1 MPEPR
6 LLLFPALAL
15 SLPAR
20 IIPQPTHRP
29 PRAHC
34 LRNAACR
41 RRSPRSPRQV
51 LLQRAS
57 LARASMETRCAALLL
72 ARAPT
77 RRRPPPKRPVVSQ
90 DARLFSWR
98 ALRYA
103 AGTASGAAAYAR
115 LEQTGRAAVGRE
127 SGARG
132 ARKDTRRRFLDARRT
147 SQRAH
152 RARPPRKSRRTL
164 TAGARAQVTL
174 APSGGGGRGAVRS
187 DSLIFVLDA
196 GRFRHALRGLHTRE
210 HRSRSVPRG
219 RGVGRQIGDQAKMR
233 RCAQI
238 ASARRVAAPHT
249 LNMYSVLVAATA
261 MIFCARGRRRV
272 RCGAGAGRRSRAE
285 AGRRSELKRRT

>member
-1 MPEPR
+1 MVADRATHTFSPQRRSRCRWGSIVVPEPR

-34 LRNAACR
+34 LRSVACR

-51 LLQRAS
+51 LLLRAS
-57 LARASMETRCAALLL
+57 LARAPMETRCAALLL
-72 ARAPT
+72 RCNRP
-77 RRRPPPKRPVVSQ
+77 RPPPKRPVVSQ

-132 ARKDTRRRFLDARRT
+132 ARKGTHRRFLDARRT

-164 TAGARAQVTL
+164 TAAARAGDT
-174 APSGGGGRGAVRS
+174 GAV
-187 DSLIFVLDA
+187 
-196 GRFRHALRGLHTRE
+196 
-210 HRSRSVPRG
+210 
-219 RGVGRQIGDQAKMR
+219 
-233 RCAQI
+233 
-238 ASARRVAAPHT
+238 
-249 LNMYSVLVAATA
+249 
-261 MIFCARGRRRV
+261 GRRRSWS
-272 RCGAGAGRRSRAE
+272 GP
-285 AGRRSELKRRT
+285 

>member
-1 MPEPR
+1 MVADRATHTFSPQRRSRCRWGSIVVPEPR

-34 LRNAACR
+34 LRSAACR

-51 LLQRAS
+51 LLPRRAS
-57 LARASMETRCAALLL
+57 LARAPMETRCAGLLL
-72 ARAPT
+72 RCCHAPPAAHPAH
-77 RRRPPPKRPVVSQ
+77 RRPVVSQ

-132 ARKDTRRRFLDARRT
+132 ARKGTHRRFLDARRT

-152 RARPPRKSRRTL
+152 RARPPRTPAGHAHRRRRRAQD
-164 TAGARAQVTL
+164 AGAV
-174 APSGGGGRGAVRS
+174 
-187 DSLIFVLDA
+187 
-196 GRFRHALRGLHTRE
+196 
-210 HRSRSVPRG
+210 
-219 RGVGRQIGDQAKMR
+219 
-233 RCAQI
+233 
-238 ASARRVAAPHT
+238 
-249 LNMYSVLVAATA
+249 
-261 MIFCARGRRRV
+261 GRRRSW
-272 RCGAGAGRRSRAE
+272 SRP
-285 AGRRSELKRRT
+285 

>member
-29 PRAHC
+29 PPAHC
-34 LRNAACR
+34 LRSAACR

-57 LARASMETRCAALLL
+57 LARASMDSRCAALLL
-72 ARAPT
+72 PHAPLPAHSAH
-77 RRRPPPKRPVVSQ
+77 RRPVVSQ

-132 ARKDTRRRFLDARRT
+132 ARKGPHRRFLDARRT

-152 RARPPRKSRRTL
+152 RARPPRTPAAHAHRRRRRAQD
-164 TAGARAQVTL
+164 AGAV
-174 APSGGGGRGAVRS
+174 
-187 DSLIFVLDA
+187 
-196 GRFRHALRGLHTRE
+196 
-210 HRSRSVPRG
+210 
-219 RGVGRQIGDQAKMR
+219 
-233 RCAQI
+233 
-238 ASARRVAAPHT
+238 
-249 LNMYSVLVAATA
+249 
-261 MIFCARGRRRV
+261 GRRRSWS
-272 RCGAGAGRRSRAE
+272 GP
-285 AGRRSELKRRT
+285 

>member
-1 MPEPR
+1 MVADRATHTFSPQRRSRCRWGSIVVPEPR

-29 PRAHC
+29 PPAHC
-34 LRNAACR
+34 LRSAAAGAHRALRDRCCCSAR
-41 RRSPRSPRQV
+41 R
-51 LLQRAS
+51 S
-57 LARASMETRCAALLL
+57 LARRWRRGALRCCWH
-72 ARAPT
+72 ARD

-132 ARKDTRRRFLDARRT
+132 ARKGTHRRFLDARRT

-152 RARPPRKSRRTL
+152 RARPPRTPAAHAHRRRRRAQD
-164 TAGARAQVTL
+164 AGAV
-174 APSGGGGRGAVRS
+174 
-187 DSLIFVLDA
+187 
-196 GRFRHALRGLHTRE
+196 
-210 HRSRSVPRG
+210 
-219 RGVGRQIGDQAKMR
+219 
-233 RCAQI
+233 
-238 ASARRVAAPHT
+238 
-249 LNMYSVLVAATA
+249 
-261 MIFCARGRRRV
+261 GRRRSWS
-272 RCGAGAGRRSRAE
+272 GP
-285 AGRRSELKRRT
+285 

>member
-1 MPEPR
+1 MVADRATHTFSPQRRSRCRWGSIVVPEPR

-29 PRAHC
+29 PPAHC
-34 LRNAACR
+34 LRSAACR
-41 RRSPRSPRQV
+41 RRSQRSPRQV

-72 ARAPT
+72 ARAPSPA
-77 RRRPPPKRPVVSQ
+77 PPPKRPVVSQ

-132 ARKDTRRRFLDARRT
+132 ARKGTHRRFLDARRT

-164 TAGARAQVTL
+164 TAAARAQD
-174 APSGGGGRGAVRS
+174 AGAV
-187 DSLIFVLDA
+187 
-196 GRFRHALRGLHTRE
+196 
-210 HRSRSVPRG
+210 
-219 RGVGRQIGDQAKMR
+219 
-233 RCAQI
+233 
-238 ASARRVAAPHT
+238 
-249 LNMYSVLVAATA
+249 
-261 MIFCARGRRRV
+261 GRRRSWS
-272 RCGAGAGRRSRAE
+272 GP
-285 AGRRSELKRRT
+285 

>member
-1 MPEPR
+1 MVADRATHTFSPQRRSRCRWGSIVVPEPR

-29 PRAHC
+29 PPAHC
-34 LRNAACR
+34 LRSAACR

-51 LLQRAS
+51 LPRAS

-72 ARAPT
+72 SCCARA
-77 RRRPPPKRPVVSQ
+77 RRARPPPKRPVVSQ

-132 ARKDTRRRFLDARRT
+132 ARKGPHRRFLDARRT

-164 TAGARAQVTL
+164 TAAARAQD
-174 APSGGGGRGAVRS
+174 AGAVGSWRS
-187 DSLIFVLDA
+187 
-196 GRFRHALRGLHTRE
+196 G
-210 HRSRSVPRG
+210 P
-219 RGVGRQIGDQAKMR
+219 
-233 RCAQI
+233 
-238 ASARRVAAPHT
+238 
-249 LNMYSVLVAATA
+249 
-261 MIFCARGRRRV
+261 
-272 RCGAGAGRRSRAE
+272 
-285 AGRRSELKRRT
+285 

>member
-1 MPEPR
+1 MVADRATHTFSPQRRSRCRWGSIVVPEPR

-34 LRNAACR
+34 LRSAACR

-51 LLQRAS
+51 CCSDARRS
-57 LARASMETRCAALLL
+57 LARRWRRGACAAARCAA
-72 ARAPT
+72 RAPSPEPT
-77 RRRPPPKRPVVSQ
+77 AHRRPVVSQ

-132 ARKDTRRRFLDARRT
+132 ARKGTHRR
-147 SQRAH
+147 SQTPGAHPTRAH

-164 TAGARAQVTL
+164 TAAARAQD
-174 APSGGGGRGAVRS
+174 AGAV
-187 DSLIFVLDA
+187 
-196 GRFRHALRGLHTRE
+196 
-210 HRSRSVPRG
+210 
-219 RGVGRQIGDQAKMR
+219 
-233 RCAQI
+233 
-238 ASARRVAAPHT
+238 
-249 LNMYSVLVAATA
+249 
-261 MIFCARGRRRV
+261 GRRRSWS
-272 RCGAGAGRRSRAE
+272 GP
-285 AGRRSELKRRT
+285 

>member
-1 MPEPR
+1 MVADRATHTFSPQRRSRCRWGSIVVPEPR

-34 LRNAACR
+34 LRSVACR

-51 LLQRAS
+51 LLQRAP
-57 LARASMETRCAALLL
+57 METRCAALLL

-77 RRRPPPKRPVVSQ
+77 RRRPPPTRPVVSQ

-132 ARKDTRRRFLDARRT
+132 ARKGTHRRFLDARRT

-152 RARPPRKSRRTL
+152 RARPPRTPAAHAHRRRRRAQD
-164 TAGARAQVTL
+164 AGAV
-174 APSGGGGRGAVRS
+174 
-187 DSLIFVLDA
+187 
-196 GRFRHALRGLHTRE
+196 
-210 HRSRSVPRG
+210 
-219 RGVGRQIGDQAKMR
+219 
-233 RCAQI
+233 
-238 ASARRVAAPHT
+238 
-249 LNMYSVLVAATA
+249 
-261 MIFCARGRRRV
+261 GRRRSWS
-272 RCGAGAGRRSRAE
+272 GP
-285 AGRRSELKRRT
+285 

>member
-1 MPEPR
+1 MVADRATHTFSPQRRSRCRWGSIVVPEPR

-29 PRAHC
+29 PPAHC
-34 LRNAACR
+34 LRSAACR

-57 LARASMETRCAALLL
+57 LGRAPMETRCAALLL
-72 ARAPT
+72 ARAPSPA
-77 RRRPPPKRPVVSQ
+77 PPPKRPVVSQ

-132 ARKDTRRRFLDARRT
+132 A
-147 SQRAH
+147 
-152 RARPPRKSRRTL
+152 
-164 TAGARAQVTL
+164 
-174 APSGGGGRGAVRS
+174 PSCVYGNQPMCS
-187 DSLIFVLDA
+187 
-196 GRFRHALRGLHTRE
+196 
-210 HRSRSVPRG
+210 
-219 RGVGRQIGDQAKMR
+219 
-233 RCAQI
+233 
-238 ASARRVAAPHT
+238 VAAYDAHGGAPT
-249 LNMYSVLVAATA
+249 AA
-261 MIFCARGRRRV
+261 
-272 RCGAGAGRRSRAE
+272 S
-285 AGRRSELKRRT
+285 